1 MVRSFIT
8 NRSIITRQILVSFL
22 IIVLTGGIVIV
33 NILLFFGIED
43 SLRGMIDKN
52 VSQIIENTE
61 LRREVSDV
69 FTKVNLIINTFTE
82 RNKTL
87 ESDKNHLLE
96 TLQTTISALNQ
107 ERTELKDFFQ
117 NYMLRLQSLLNQCI
131 KLNIVLD
138 DIRIGEKE
146 LNSQLSNLDSILAE
160 KQLDFALKKTKA
172 DAEEAD
178 AIKQLANILTEN
190 REILLEVTI
199 QIIRS
204 KQEYFGTETVWDT
217 HSQKIFLLLD
227 EFSTGI
233 GATTIAWDEIRP
245 SVRSI
250 KKTILQYN
258 ENIAVYFSDTKEFQ
272 TRYRVLQKSQEQI
285 PILIEKMNKRIA
297 GKAHTIRAGTSHRI
311 LTSLRTIVFIS
322 GIIIT
327 ILIAMGIYTIRMIQP
342 IKHLANITEE
352 LSEHGL
358 DKTSIDKIRSLA
370 TKFRTESKNEIGQLA
385 ISFNRMAD
393 DLQKST
399 VSKSYVDDILQ
410 SMMDTLIVIN
420 PDTTIQTVNQAML
433 NLLGSNNLNSCF
445 FWQKKTEIL
454 KSKVWR

>member
-138 DIRIGEKE
+138 DIRIG
-146 LNSQLSNLDSILAE
+146 
-160 KQLDFALKKTKA
+160 
-172 DAEEAD
+172 
-178 AIKQLANILTEN
+178 
-190 REILLEVTI
+190 
-199 QIIRS
+199 
-204 KQEYFGTETVWDT
+204 
-217 HSQKIFLLLD
+217 
-227 EFSTGI
+227 
-233 GATTIAWDEIRP
+233 
-245 SVRSI
+245 
-250 KKTILQYN
+250 
-258 ENIAVYFSDTKEFQ
+258 
-272 TRYRVLQKSQEQI
+272 
-285 PILIEKMNKRIA
+285 
-297 GKAHTIRAGTSHRI
+297 
-311 LTSLRTIVFIS
+311 
-322 GIIIT
+322 
-327 ILIAMGIYTIRMIQP
+327 
-342 IKHLANITEE
+342 
-352 LSEHGL
+352 
-358 DKTSIDKIRSLA
+358 
-370 TKFRTESKNEIGQLA
+370 
-385 ISFNRMAD
+385 
-393 DLQKST
+393 
-399 VSKSYVDDILQ
+399 
-410 SMMDTLIVIN
+410 
-420 PDTTIQTVNQAML
+420 
-433 NLLGSNNLNSCF
+433 
-445 FWQKKTEIL
+445 
-454 KSKVWR
+454 